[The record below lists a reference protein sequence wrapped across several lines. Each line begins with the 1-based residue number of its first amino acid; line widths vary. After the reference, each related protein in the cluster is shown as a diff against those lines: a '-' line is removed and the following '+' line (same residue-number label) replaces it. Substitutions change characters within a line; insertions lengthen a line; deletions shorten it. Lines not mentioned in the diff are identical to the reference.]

1 MTKLVALVLLGL
13 PFIAVGGVLYK
24 RAAKDTT
31 WQEAMFKSYAV
42 LQNVPGKPVFDCH
55 AATTGSRSCALAD
68 LCVVSQVTQSTDV
81 DSSDI
86 TKLVA

>member
-42 LQNVPGKPVFDCH
+42 LQNVPGKPAFSCH
-55 AATTGSRSCALAD
+55 AATIDSMSCALVHVPQGRQA
-68 LCVVSQVTQSTDV
+68 T
-81 DSSDI
+81 
-86 TKLVA
+86 